1 MKTFFC
7 PEATVKPVC
16 QIPDM
21 CQITIPDVTYYVA
34 GVHITV
40 ADAD

>member
-1 MKTFFC
+1 MKTFFS

-21 CQITIPDVTYYVA
+21 CQITIPDVSA
-34 GVHITV
+34 GLQAPHEEIR
-40 ADAD
+40 D